1 MTMDEI
7 ELKDEDPF
15 IFVDG
20 EKCYSGKFLYYGKA
34 RVTFVGRVPNYF
46 GHKTSA
52 MFVEGHVKT
61 LSTHMANL
69 SLDPPK

>member
-15 IFVDG
+15 IVVDG
-20 EKCYSGKFLYYGKA
+20 EKCYPGTYMYYGKA

-46 GHKTSA
+46 GNKTSA
-52 MFVEGHVKT
+52 MFVEDHVNT
-61 LSTHMANL
+61 RTTHMANL
-69 SLDPPK
+69 SLDLPE